1 MAAPVDTLMNNDTD
15 AETGV
20 RVADDTAG
28 NDIVHHYKRY
38 YHLLIK
44 YRRDTLTTADSAEVA
59 TLANMCPYVDGT
71 VVYKA
76 RGLYNRIYPIRTFS
90 DLGCEDSDP
99 ETPESRKSNT
109 SGSDVATEQ
118 GYMLYPNPSDGNIM
132 LQQKVPDNNPVRAE
146 VYNATGASV
155 YKGVFQF
162 SGGLTSF
169 TMHNKIPGVYV
180 LHLTDSNA
188 NEFILKFTI
197 E

>member
-1 MAAPVDTLMNNDTD
+1 MSNVDSDAVTGAVMADGPD
-15 AETGV
+15 ANEV
-20 RVADDTAG
+20 
-28 NDIVHHYKRY
+28 VHHYKRY